1 MAFVGVNRK
10 GGTKFQWSKAKLRNL
25 IGEAAA
31 QALQKAGLLVR
42 RNTQR
47 SMVGGGSRA
56 GRTVPAKPKFRM
68 YGSKDGY
75 PIVGAFHA
83 VPRPDKVSTW
93 APQAFLRNDI
103 QSDWDNGTRSV
114 VIGPSRM
121 PRLNRLHEFGGS
133 KSYWV
138 LAGQY
143 PRAEIR
149 GHKVPQKMRSGGRNG
164 RAYVGYI
171 VDRPMANAIPIGS
184 RTIRGRGYMKAGL
197 EKSMKGIPEQ
207 FRNTIRKGTL

>member
-10 GGTKFQWSKAKLRNL
+10 GGTKFNWNKAGLRRL

-47 SMVGGGSRA
+47 SMAGGGEGG
-56 GRTVPAKPKFRM
+56 GRVVPAKPKFRM

-75 PIVGAFHA
+75 PVVGAFHA
-83 VPRPDKVSTW
+83 VPREGKVSTW
-93 APQAFLRNDI
+93 APKAWLRNDI

-114 VIGPSRM
+114 VVGPSRA
-121 PRLNRLHEFGGS
+121 PWLNQLHEFGGT
-133 KSYWV
+133 KRYWV
-138 LAGQY
+138 ATTKW
-143 PRAEIR
+143 PRDELY
-149 GHKVPQKMRSGGRNG
+149 GHKVPQKMRSGGRKG

-171 VDRPMANAIPIGS
+171 VDRPTANSISIGS
-184 RTIRGRGYMKAGL
+184 RTLRGRGYMKAGL
-197 EKSMKGIPEQ
+197 EKSMAKIPEQ
-207 FRNTIRKGTL
+207 FRNTIRRGTL